1 MPPPPLTPRAH
12 SGCNHC
18 TVSKDCKHLILA
30 DYTDAD
36 GVVEP
41 YMQPI
46 LGKPRTK
53 AESIT
58 MMKQFEIDLA
68 AHLKAKKKHYVGKHG
83 LASYKSWCKPAL
95 GHLPNHIALTWIRKY
110 SLEK

>member
-1 MPPPPLTPRAH
+1 
-12 SGCNHC
+12 
-18 TVSKDCKHLILA
+18 
-30 DYTDAD
+30 
-36 GVVEP
+36 
-41 YMQPI
+41 MQPI

-53 AESIT
+53 AESIA

-68 AHLKAKKKHYVGKHG
+68 AHLKTKKAHYVGKHG